1 MSKKKQILFVHQ
13 NFPAQFKSLAPAL
26 AKMDEYEVFSLSL
39 SENKKNL
46 KNTNFENYFYSLET
60 GNNDG
65 THRLALEFEAK
76 MLRAEAAA
84 KKCISL
90 KNKGLNPSLIISHP
104 GWGETLFLQEIW
116 PDTKLLNYF
125 EFYYHTSNSDV
136 DFDNDKDVNSDE
148 GFNLYTKLI
157 ARNSPLLAS
166 YIQSD
171 ALIAPTKFQAGMAP
185 DIIKDNINIIHD
197 GVQTKL
203 LKPYKDAYVTLS
215 KSDLVQKEQKLTKK
229 DKIITFVNRN
239 LEPYRGYHI
248 FMRSLPEIM
257 EKHPD
262 AYVLIIGGHD
272 VSYGARPPE
281 GTSYKN
287 IYFDE
292 VKDDLKKHIDR
303 VRFLGRVDYQSL
315 LALFAVSSVHVYFT
329 YPFVLSWSMLE
340 AMAMECL
347 VIGSKTEPVEEV
359 IKDSQNGFLID
370 FFDSKGLSAKV
381 NEVLDN
387 KDNFKKIRANARKTI
402 IKNYDLDTVCLPKQ
416 IDLVESLIK

>member
-13 NFPAQFKSLAPAL
+13 NFPAQFKSLAPTL
-26 AKMDEYEVFSLSL
+26 ANSDNYEVFSLSL
-39 SENKKNL
+39 AENKKNL
-46 KNTNFENYFYSLET
+46 KSTNFETYFYSLT
-60 GNNDG
+60 SGNNEG

-84 KKCISL
+84 KKCIEL
-90 KNKGLNPSLIISHP
+90 KNNGLNPNIIISHP
-104 GWGETLFLQEIW
+104 GWGETLFLKEIW
-116 PDTKLLNYF
+116 PDSKLLNYF

-136 DFDNDKDVNSDE
+136 DFDDDKDIQSDK

-157 ARNSPLLAS
+157 ARTSPLLTS
-166 YIQSD
+166 YLQSD
-171 ALIAPTKFQAGMAP
+171 ALITPTKFQASMAP
-185 DIIKDNINIIHD
+185 KSIEKNINVIHD
-197 GVQTKL
+197 GIQTKI
-203 LKPYKDAYVTLS
+203 LKPYKDAYITLA
-215 KSDLVQKEQKLTKK
+215 KNAIVEEEQKLTKK

-248 FMRSLPEIM
+248 FMRSLPDIL

-262 AYVLIIGGHD
+262 AYILIIGGHD

-281 GTSYKN
+281 GQSYKD
-287 IYFDE
+287 IYFNE
-292 VKDDLKKHIDR
+292 VKEDIKDHIDR
-303 VRFLGRVDYQSL
+303 VRFLGRVDYKSL
-315 LALFAVSSVHVYFT
+315 LALFAVSSAHVYFT

-347 VIGSKTEPVEEV
+347 VVGSKTEPVEEV
-359 IKDSQNGFLID
+359 IRDSQNGFLLD
-370 FFDSKGLSAKV
+370 FFDPKGLAAKI

-387 KDNFKKIRANARKTI
+387 KDDFGKIRTNARKTI

-416 IDLVESLIK
+416 TELVESLLK